1 MIIYYE
7 ANFDELIVLKI
18 LWLLYKVERRK
29 IVDEMKVK
37 QT

>member
-1 MIIYYE
+1 MKP
-7 ANFDELIVLKI
+7 NFDELIVLKI